1 MFSSNQNIQAIAL
14 LHRYLTKVFSKKI
27 ALFNIHNEFNI
38 INQIFDIIYNYLQ
51 SISYKCT
58 INILHKTFLKNYKL
72 QSWRILLQKIAKC
85 VKIQS
90 ALFTS
95 VAV

>member
-1 MFSSNQNIQAIAL
+1 MHYSIYNQ
-14 LHRYLTKVFSKKI
+14 
-27 ALFNIHNEFNI
+27 FNI

-51 SISYKCT
+51 SIFA
-58 INILHKTFLKNYKL
+58 INVQLIFCIKTLKKNYKL

-85 VKIQS
+85 VKLQS